1 MYYTHHEKTTLP
13 IQDIFVEHFYI
24 WGHSF
29 SLGQILCGINLKL
42 YFRGNFI
49 CGETFFS
56 GNLKSLFLG
65 QILFWVAFFRLVN
78 FVYGK
83 SEIFI
88 LGSNFLFEI
97 YNGAFF

>member
-42 YFRGNFI
+42 YFRGNFF

-56 GNLKSLFLG
+56 
-65 QILFWVAFFRLVN
+65 QV
-78 FVYGK
+78 FVFGAN
-83 SEIFI
+83 FI
-88 LGSNFLFEI
+88 LGGFFPLGEFCVWEI
-97 YNGAFF
+97 